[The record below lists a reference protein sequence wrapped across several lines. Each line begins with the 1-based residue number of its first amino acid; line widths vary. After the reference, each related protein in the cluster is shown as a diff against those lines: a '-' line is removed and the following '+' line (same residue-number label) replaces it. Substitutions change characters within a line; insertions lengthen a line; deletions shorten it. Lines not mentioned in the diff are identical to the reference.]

1 MCAEAAGFTVHVEVL
16 RANEPTAQIMIAT
29 MTNSKRAK
37 RERERETHI
46 EKERDTE
53 RSVTRAKR
61 GTHVDDRLS
70 QVKSEAI
77 RKVNIKANEGA
88 RTRV

>member
-29 MTNSKRAK
+29 MTNNKKAK
-37 RERERETHI
+37 RER

-61 GTHVDDRLS
+61 GRHVDDRLS
-70 QVKSEAI
+70 QVKSQAI

>member
-37 RERERETHI
+37 REREGERYGTISNTCETRE
-46 EKERDTE
+46 
-53 RSVTRAKR
+53 
-61 GTHVDDRLS
+61 
-70 QVKSEAI
+70 
-77 RKVNIKANEGA
+77 A
-88 RTRV
+88 R